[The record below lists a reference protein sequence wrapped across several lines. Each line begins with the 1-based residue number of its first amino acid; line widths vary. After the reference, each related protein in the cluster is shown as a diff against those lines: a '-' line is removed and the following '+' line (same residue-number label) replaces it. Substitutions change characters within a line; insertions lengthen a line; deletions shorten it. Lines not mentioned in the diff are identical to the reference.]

1 MTSPTLHPERRH
13 CLGCRLL
20 QPINCVLECLDLH
33 SWRPST
39 PPDASCKVPDVPLLR
54 IVGKHAG

>member
-1 MTSPTLHPERRH
+1 MTPPTLHPERRH

-20 QPINCVLECLDLH
+20 QPINGALERLDLH

-39 PPDASCKVPDVPLLR
+39 PPDAPCKVPMLR
-54 IVGKHAG
+54 IVGKPTGEG